1 MEILKNKKSAKR
13 QRRHKKIR
21 AKIKGT
27 EKRPRL
33 TVFRS
38 NRFLYVQIVNDV
50 VGHTIVAGSTA
61 DTKAK
66 RPLERA
72 VELGEKIA
80 EIAKTKKITKVVFD
94 RGGYIYT
101 GKIKALA
108 EGARKGGLKF

>member
-38 NRFLYVQIVNDV
+38 NRFLYVQLINDET
-50 VGHTIVAGSTA
+50 GRTIAAGSTVN
-61 DTKAK
+61 TKAK

-72 VELGEKIA
+72 AELGEKIA
-80 EIAKTKKITKVVFD
+80 EAAKGKKISKVVFD

-108 EGARKGGLKF
+108 DGARKGGLKF